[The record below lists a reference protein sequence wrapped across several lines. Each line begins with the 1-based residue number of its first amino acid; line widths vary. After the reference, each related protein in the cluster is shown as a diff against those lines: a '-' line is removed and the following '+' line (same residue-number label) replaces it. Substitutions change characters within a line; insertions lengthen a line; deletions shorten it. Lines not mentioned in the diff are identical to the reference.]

1 MNRRIITTPQEYSMQ
16 ISNNL
21 RTLRKNRKMSLRALS
36 EKSGVSYASLRR
48 FEETGEISLKSLIK
62 VAIVT
67 DCTRGLDEL
76 FTETAIQSIDDLIK
90 GFK

>member
-1 MNRRIITTPQEYSMQ
+1 MNTNLIKTPNEYSQ
-16 ISNNL
+16 AIANNL
-21 RTLRKNRKMSLRALS
+21 KSLRKRRKMSLRALS

-67 DCTRGLDEL
+67 GSTEGLDKLFAETEILSIEEL
-76 FTETAIQSIDDLIK
+76 IRGI
-90 GFK
+90 